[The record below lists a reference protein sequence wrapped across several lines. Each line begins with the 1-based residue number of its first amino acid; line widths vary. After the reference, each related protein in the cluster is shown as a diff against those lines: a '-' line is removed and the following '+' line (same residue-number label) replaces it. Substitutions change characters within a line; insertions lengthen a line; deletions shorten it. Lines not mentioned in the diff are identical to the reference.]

1 VKKVEETRDNR
12 KYHVSLKLSP
22 DVFEYLMHR
31 TSNHVEMWGY
41 APEKHPK
48 RTFTQPD
55 RAEKTTMGELMKA
68 KKPAGDGME
77 RDEFEP
83 ASSVVGFSGARFCT
97 LKTQYFAR
105 ETD

>member
-1 VKKVEETRDNR
+1 
-12 KYHVSLKLSP
+12 
-22 DVFEYLMHR
+22 
-31 TSNHVEMWGY
+31 MW
-41 APEKHPK
+41 
-48 RTFTQPD
+48 
-55 RAEKTTMGELMKA
+55 ELMKA

-77 RDEFEP
+77 RDEFEH